1 MAVEQGTATFYC
13 QHLTSDNISWR
24 VNGISLNMIN
34 SQNIRSSS
42 SNQQNGGK
50 IYSLLIT
57 GNETLLEFN
66 HSTIECIAVFFDGSP
81 SQFTP
86 PVTLLVQGLY

>member
-1 MAVEQGTATFYC
+1 MAVEKGTATFYC

-24 VNGISLNMIN
+24 VNGIPLNMIN
-34 SQNIRSSS
+34 SQNVRPSSS
-42 SNQQNGGK
+42 KQQNGGR
-50 IYSLLIT
+50 IYSLLFT

-66 HSTIECIAVFFDGSP
+66 HSTIECVAVFFNGSS

-86 PVTLLVQGLY
+86 PVTLLVQGL